1 MNTEIISDIVLY
13 AVPLMFGV
21 MMHEVAHGWV
31 AEKLGDPTARL
42 MGRITLN
49 PISHIDPIGTV
60 ILPAILLI
68 TQSPFLF
75 GWAKPVPVNFANL
88 RGGRSSAALVA
99 AAGPL
104 TNFIL
109 AAASAFVA
117 GAIIEGFQRGWLPS
131 SGWEVMAAEPIY
143 RMARISIRFNLVL
156 MLFNLLPVPPLDGGR
171 ILVGLAP
178 YSFAMKVDR
187 LEPYGMLIVL
197 LLMFSGLWGWIIGPI
212 YGVLIRLLLG

>member
-1 MNTEIISDIVLY
+1 METVADILLY
-13 AVPLMFGV
+13 VVPLLFGV
-21 MMHEVAHGWV
+21 ILHEVSHGWV

-60 ILPAILLI
+60 VLPAILLI
-68 TQSPFLF
+68 THTPFLF

-99 AAGPL
+99 AAGPISNL
-104 TNFIL
+104 LVATVSAL
-109 AAASAFVA
+109 VAA
-117 GAIIEGFQRGWLPS
+117 AIIEGFQRGWLAP

-156 MLFNLLPVPPLDGGR
+156 MLFNLLPIPPLDGGR

-178 YSFAMKVDR
+178 YSFAAKVDR

-197 LLMFSGLWGWIIGPI
+197 LLMVSGMWSWIIGPV
-212 YGVLIRLLLG
+212 YGLLIRLFLG